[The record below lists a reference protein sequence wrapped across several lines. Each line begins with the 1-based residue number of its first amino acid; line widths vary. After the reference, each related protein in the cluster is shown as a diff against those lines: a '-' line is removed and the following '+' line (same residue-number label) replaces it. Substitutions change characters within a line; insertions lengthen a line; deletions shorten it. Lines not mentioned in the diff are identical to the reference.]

1 MLQLKNITKI
11 YDAADNPVTAL
22 NGVSIDFRE
31 CEFVSILGPS
41 GCGKTTLLNI
51 VGGLDRYSDGDLLI
65 IFSQPSGKLKKR
77 TYEPTGLIP

>member
-1 MLQLKNITKI
+1 MLQLKNIKKRYEI
-11 YDAADNPVTAL
+11 GDSHVQAL

-51 VGGLDRYSDGDLLI
+51 VGGLDRYSEGDLLI
-65 IFSQPSGKLKKR
+65 NGKSTR
-77 TYEPTGLIP
+77 PCWPTWSWL